1 MIETIELGSA
11 PHEEDCVQVSSKDD
25 YAEPMR
31 IEVSRYVEMLK
42 KRFPEHE
49 EKGIVFRN
57 KWFPHDFGGHRE
69 AIAVFNGDDVEACEY
84 AYWMEENLPLKWSDS
99 EVVLMPKAEVAV
111 A

>member
-11 PHEEDCVQVSSKDD
+11 PCNEDCVQVSPKED

-49 EKGIVFRN
+49 KKGIVFRN
-57 KWFPHDFGGHRE
+57 KWLPHDFGGYRE
-69 AIAVFNGDDVEACEY
+69 AIAVFNGEDVEAMEY
-84 AYWMEENLPLKWSDS
+84 ACWMEENLPLKWSDS
-99 EVVLMPKAEVAV
+99 DVLLMPKTDAV
-111 A
+111 VV